1 MFDGSAAL
9 IALVFSF
16 LFVRY
21 MDVLA
26 KASRACI
33 GIEMK
38 FIKVK
43 QRLLTES
50 SQIVVSLLNAARHED
65 TDMS

>member
-1 MFDGSAAL
+1 
-9 IALVFSF
+9 
-16 LFVRY
+16 
-21 MDVLA
+21 
-26 KASRACI
+26 
-33 GIEMK
+33 MK